1 MNSKGALLLL
11 AGTGAL
17 LLLSGRK
24 KGKRRSRPKPAAAPT
39 VARDEGADDL
49 DEDEIFKTS
58 EEEVEGVEEK
68 VESEPEPVQEYDDDS
83 AAAVLARH
91 MDPEGRAQLGMLY
104 QIRPGDTPLE
114 ICREALF
121 GSRDAVLDAAMWQ
134 AAKDLLVRIDCG
146 PWNQALSGIPL
157 SELNEGHAEIDSYFT
172 QRGVSFDPI
181 YQDNME
187 RILNGLRPTAARGY
201 KFALIWIPMIN
212 PDHLDLQGV
221 VTTEGMYHP
230 DTQEGMGGS
239 MIDPPQEI
247 LDLEFEEV
255 SAEEVGCD
263 LPEGDYRRMVVATA

>member
-1 MNSKGALLLL
+1 MNSKAALLLL

-24 KGKRRSRPKPAAAPT
+24 KGARRRRPKPATAPT
-39 VARDEGADDL
+39 VARDDGEDDL

-58 EEEVEGVEEK
+58 EDDEVEDVGGA
-68 VESEPEPVQEYDDDS
+68 EPEPVQEPDDDS

-91 MDPEGRAQLGMLY
+91 MDPDGRAQLGMLY
-104 QIRPGDTPLE
+104 QIKPGDTPLD

-121 GSRDAVLDAAMWQ
+121 GSRDVVVDAAMWQ
-134 AAKDLLVRIDCG
+134 ATKDLLVRIDCG